1 MVFSHDRP
9 SYWMGRNQKNKNKE
23 YLNIANIVEQTWR
36 TIYPW
41 PMELTYDR
49 GTEFMGEFAKMIED
63 DYGITRQGT
72 TVRNPQANS
81 ILERIHQTLGN
92 IIRTFKFTIQT

>member
-1 MVFSHDRP
+1 LDGENF
-9 SYWMGRNQKNKNKE
+9 KEIKNKE
-23 YLNIANIVEQTWR
+23 ALNIANIAEQTWLTR
-36 TIYPW
+36 YLW

-63 DYGITRQGT
+63 DYGITRRGT

-81 ILERIHQTLGN
+81 ISERIHQTFGN
-92 IIRTFKFTIQT
+92 IIRSLKFII